1 MVTAWSSF
9 QGTMMQSGAAFA
21 VDALKQ
27 IAAKKERSV
36 PQVLLRWAL
45 QKGAAVIPGTGNPKH
60 MEENLA
66 VYEFE
71 VTAPCHTIAMPR
83 CISVCRPTPH
93 IAPIP
98 NRVLHWQLS
107 VTEMAAIEAL
117 RTDPQA
123 QFPSMGFEQNDS

>member
-71 VTAPCHTIAMPR
+71 VSKYNAGLAA
-83 CISVCRPTPH
+83 SVCAVPRGTLPRH
-93 IAPIP
+93 LP
-98 NRVLHWQLS
+98 NRVSHWQLS
-107 VTEMAAIEAL
+107 ATEMAAIEAL
-117 RTDPQA
+117 RTDPKA

>member
-1 MVTAWSSF
+1 
-9 QGTMMQSGAAFA
+9 MQSGAAFA

-71 VTAPCHTIAMPR
+71 VRHAIQCCPR
-83 CISVCRPTPH
+83 CISVCRPTRR
-93 IAPIP
+93 I
-98 NRVLHWQLS
+98 
-107 VTEMAAIEAL
+107 AAISLTAS
-117 RTDPQA
+117 RIG
-123 QFPSMGFEQNDS
+123 SCR